1 MDEAAVQDVG
11 RVRGDSHAGGQ
22 EWAEDDGAGGP
33 CRIPEEPEHCVCVGE
48 ELNFLKSF
56 SKVNFELCRLGNI
69 DVQEDNSPE
78 LVKSRNLIPPTED
91 RKLWGTEKAFLQDRL
106 VP

>member
-11 RVRGDSHAGGQ
+11 KVRGDSHAGGQ
-22 EWAEDDGAGGP
+22 ERAEDDGAGGSW
-33 CRIPEEPEHCVCVGE
+33 RIPEEPEHCVCVGK
-48 ELNFLKSF
+48 ELNFLISF
-56 SKVNFELCRLGNI
+56 SKVSLELCRLGNI

-78 LVKSRNLIPPTED
+78 LVKSRNLIPPAED
-91 RKLWGTEKAFLQDRL
+91 RKLWSTEKAFLQDRL

>member
-11 RVRGDSHAGGQ
+11 RVRSDSHAGG
-22 EWAEDDGAGGP
+22 EERAEDDGAGRS
-33 CRIPEEPEHCVCVGE
+33 CRIPEEPEHRICVSE
-48 ELNFLKSF
+48 ELNLLISF

-91 RKLWGTEKAFLQDRL
+91 RKLWSTEKAFLQDRL
-106 VP
+106 IS